1 MKFSE
6 RLGYKAV
13 KDQIQIESIDNDL
26 RNLLWS
32 VYLESFIKKT
42 ENWERQPHLSKF
54 IRHLWINFFKLPIDS
69 LPSYE
74 SGLVQTAFI
83 IKTLRDFFFDPKH
96 EWFETYDLLE
106 FTADFASKEFL
117 ETTNIALEREK
128 SAYRFIDKTIVQITS
143 NEEVLEIEEALYKT
157 DKFKSVN
164 THLSTALSLLSDRKS
179 PDYRNSI
186 KESISAV
193 ESICKIFT
201 SNDKSTLGEALNKL
215 EKENNL
221 HSALKKSFSS
231 LYGYTSDEG
240 GIRHALTENGREIDF
255 HEAKFLL
262 VTCSAFINYL
272 ISKI

>member
-6 RLGYKAV
+6 RLGFKSV
-13 KDQIQIESIDNDL
+13 KDQLQIDSIDDELKNS
-26 RNLLWS
+26 LWS
-32 VYLESFIKKT
+32 IYLEYFLKKT
-42 ENWERQPHLSKF
+42 PNDNWQPTLSQFAK
-54 IRHLWINFFKLPIDS
+54 HLWFGFFKLPIDT
-69 LPSYE
+69 LQSYDN
-74 SGLVQTAFI
+74 GFVLTDYI
-83 IKTLRDFFFDPKH
+83 IQIIRKYFFDTKR
-96 EWFETYDLLE
+96 EWYEIYDLLE
-106 FTADFASKEFL
+106 FTANYATDEFL
-117 ETTNIALEREK
+117 EVTNKVFNKEK

-143 NEEVLEIEEALYKT
+143 NEEISEIEEALQKT

-164 THLSTALSLLSDRKS
+164 THLNTALSLLSDRKNS
-179 PDYRNSI
+179 DYRNSI

-201 SNDKSTLGEALNKL
+201 NNDKSTLGEALNKL
-215 EKENNL
+215 EKSNNL
-221 HSALKKSFSS
+221 HSALKKSFSA

-240 GIRHALTENGREIDF
+240 GIRHALTENDREVDF